1 MGTKKVLAGL
11 SNAVL
16 EQKELLKNNL
26 QSIVDWAY
34 ADPTNFNPSS
44 LFEKFSVLFGS
55 DSSISKNLDQS
66 LQIICGKR
74 ADLIENRRE
83 RILSEIPIKN
93 VQAALRK
100 IPPSINHLFAKNNL
114 DPLIQSLG
122 GTQSWLNV
130 PSFLSKKPE
139 TKTYNQSRSHSKSFP
154 YNQNQNKT
162 NFHKNTKGE
171 NQQNK
176 FTKPIIKKE
185 SKTKSEQPFR
195 QKRGNK

>member
-1 MGTKKVLAGL
+1 M
-11 SNAVL
+11 

-130 PSFLSKKPE
+130 PSFLSKNQRLKLIINLGHTASHFLIIK
-139 TKTYNQSRSHSKSFP
+139 TKTKQI
-154 YNQNQNKT
+154 
-162 NFHKNTKGE
+162 
-171 NQQNK
+171 
-176 FTKPIIKKE
+176 FTKIQKE
-185 SKTKSEQPFR
+185 KINRTSSL
-195 QKRGNK
+195 NL